1 MTPCANQLS
10 GWEFFTALFM
20 AGLFRFAAAIT
31 AFSAGGMRTLSAWR
45 RLKPWFS
52 SIVWMIVIT
61 GILTF
66 VFQELKL

>member
-31 AFSAGGMRTLSAWR
+31 AFSAGGMRDSVGVATTKAVVFLLLS
-45 RLKPWFS
+45 
-52 SIVWMIVIT
+52 
-61 GILTF
+61 G
-66 VFQELKL
+66 